1 MLAFLIASL
10 GMGLFGSLHCLGMCG
25 GLSAALGFGI
35 APEHRTRLL
44 LLASLG
50 RVLSYGA
57 IGLLA
62 GGIVQALPQSP
73 YPRLLAALML
83 ILTGFYLANWW
94 NLLARFEKAGAGLW
108 RRLEPWRKRCLP
120 INSATKAVVFG
131 LLWGALPC
139 GLVYSALVY
148 TAAGA
153 AGLAAGVD
161 VHVSAA
167 AAAALAMIAFGIGTS
182 PAVLVG
188 SFMAAQLKVWLQN
201 PGVKPVLGVL
211 YISFGIW
218 TAYGALAHQH
228 HNHADQQSGSPVDHA
243 THGHHHH

>member
-1 MLAFLIASL
+1 MLAFLFACL

-35 APEHRTRLL
+35 APVHRSRLL

-57 IGLLA
+57 IGLMA
-62 GGIVQALPQSP
+62 GGLVQSLPQSP

-83 ILTGFYLANWW
+83 ILTGLYIASWW
-94 NLLARFEKAGAGLW
+94 NLLARFEKLGAGLW

-120 INSATKAVVFG
+120 INSAPKAVLFG

-148 TAAGA
+148 AAAGA
-153 AGLAAGVD
+153 AD
-161 VHVSAA
+161 KQMAA
-167 AAAALAMIAFGIGTS
+167 AVVAALGMIAFGVGTS
-182 PAVLVG
+182 PAVLIG
-188 SFMAAQLKVWLQN
+188 SFMATQVKTWLQN
-201 PGVKPVLGVL
+201 PLLKPLLGAL

-218 TAYGALAHQH
+218 TAYAVLAHQH
-228 HNHADQQSGSPVDHA
+228 HNHAAQPPDAPTDHSM
-243 THGHHHH
+243 HEHHHH